1 MRMLDRLVIAYGN
14 GVLVSWGLHET
25 KVLAIRGG
33 TESQRKRLTE
43 HAQNSRTFTEKVADR
58 AASIG
63 EQFGSKFSS
72 KAEVEDEE
80 EEEKEIC
87 TACWTCQDGSII
99 AAGYVDGDIWL
110 WTVPASAKEGG
121 SGDHSDADL
130 PFISGAPLR
139 KIDLVP
145 GKSMKMPVI
154 LMKWCASG
162 KGGKDAKDA
171 SGQLFVYGGSDLN
184 ATQALTVGSGSTYLL
199 FSLLQDILCHFW
211 LREQMSQF
219 CYLVSLR

>member
-1 MRMLDRLVIAYGN
+1 M
-14 GVLVSWGLHET
+14 SWGLHET

-33 TESQRKRLTE
+33 TEAQRKLLAE
-43 HAQNSRTFTEKVADR
+43 HAQNSRTFTEKVANR
-58 AASIG
+58 AASLG
-63 EQFGSKFSS
+63 EQFSGVKFSAS
-72 KAEVEDEE
+72 KADVDDED

-87 TACWTCQDGSII
+87 TVCWACQNGSTI

-110 WTVPASAKEGG
+110 WTVPSSSKEGD

-130 PFISGAPLR
+130 PFISGTPSR

-154 LMKWCASG
+154 LLKWCESG

-171 SGQLFVYGGSDLN
+171 KGTSGQLVVYGGTDLN
-184 ATQALTVGSGSTYLL
+184 ATQALTVSSHSVYHFFPNESVL
-199 FSLLQDILCHFW
+199 FLSEISCSFFLTEESYCVNEVLTEW
-211 LREQMSQF
+211 PK
-219 CYLVSLR
+219 VV

>member
-1 MRMLDRLVIAYGN
+1 MI
-14 GVLVSWGLHET
+14 VSWGLHET

-33 TESQRKRLTE
+33 TEPQRKKLVE
-43 HAQNSRTFTEKVADR
+43 HAQSSRTFTEKVADR

-63 EQFGSKFSS
+63 EQFGSKSSS

-87 TACWTCQDGSII
+87 TACFASPDGSVV

-110 WTVPASAKEGG
+110 WTVPSAVKDGG
-121 SGDHSDADL
+121 SGDHTDADL
-130 PFISGAPLR
+130 PFISGVALR

-154 LMKWCASG
+154 FLKWCSSG
-162 KGGKDAKDA
+162 KGGKDGKDSKDSKDT
-171 SGQLFVYGGSDLN
+171 SGQLFIYGGSDLN
-184 ATQALTVGSGSTYLL
+184 ATQALTVSSGSTYLC
-199 FSLLQDILCHFW
+199 SLYCKLYLNSVILKFIHCG
-211 LREQMSQF
+211 LLTS
-219 CYLVSLR
+219 YL